1 MTLNFPNSPSSGDQ
15 FTGSNN
21 YIYEYD
27 GEKWI
32 FVKLVGGD
40 FSSSAIQD
48 GAVTTAK
55 IADANVTTAKIA
67 DNAVTTVKIAD
78 NAVTTVKIADDAV
91 NLDKVA
97 ADFPLGNR
105 NKIINGD
112 MRIAQRGAPTGTD
125 TYPVDRFRQ
134 ASNTEGAYTFAQETT
149 DVPTGFNYSLKATV
163 TTADGTIGADNG
175 LVLLQK
181 IEGNDTADLL
191 FGTAN
196 AKSITISFWVKSSV
210 AGVYCVTL
218 RNGADDRTFV
228 SEYTISS
235 ANTWEYKTI
244 TVAGDTAG
252 TWNTTTGTGIG
263 LVFCLTGGANKQ
275 RAAGSW
281 GTFADC
287 SSNQTQLLQTLNATW
302 LVSGVQLEVGTTAT
316 PFEYRNFGDELSRC
330 QRYYEVLRGGGFMQW
345 GTGNYCGSVGFAVQ
359 KRATPSSVLLQTTI
373 YDFPTTATWA
383 AVGLTSQGF
392 GVQKSNGSTSFVA
405 IDGTWEASAE
415 L

>member
-1 MTLNFPNSPSSGDQ
+1 MSTIKVNNIDPPSTGETVSVNGLAMPNAGTL
-15 FTGSNN
+15 
-21 YIYEYD
+21 
-27 GEKWI
+27 
-32 FVKLVGGD
+32 
-40 FSSSAIQD
+40 A
-48 GAVTTAK
+48 
-55 IADANVTTAKIA
+55 
-67 DNAVTTVKIAD
+67 
-78 NAVTTVKIADDAV
+78 
-91 NLDKVA
+91 
-97 ADFPLGNR
+97 NR

-112 MRIAQRGAPTGTD
+112 MRIAQRGTSPVTTTD
-125 TYPVDRFRQ
+125 AYVVDRFKQFIDTQGAVSFQRQ
-134 ASNTEGAYTFAQETT
+134 QA
-149 DVPTGFNYSLKATV
+149 DVPAGFNYALKALV
-163 TTADGTIGADNG
+163 TTADATTDADNTWG
-175 LVLLQK
+175 LTHK
-181 IEGNDTADLL
+181 IEGNNVSEFQL
-191 FGTAN
+191 GTAN
-196 AKSITISFWVKSSV
+196 AKPITFSFWVKSSV
-210 AGVYCVTL
+210 AGVYCVRL
-218 RNGADDRTFV
+218 SNGNVGGRFFV
-228 SEYTISS
+228 SEYTINS

-252 TWNTTTGTGIG
+252 TWSTNNDTG
-263 LVFCLTGGANKQ
+263 LALLFSLTGGTNKQ

-281 GTFADC
+281 GGFADC
-287 SSNQTQLLQTLNATW
+287 SPNQTQLLETLNATW
-302 LVSGVQLEVGTTAT
+302 LVTGVQLEAGTNAT